1 MNMLDPSIVLKV
13 MKQMDLLKAKSTQV
27 LEAEEDSSQSSDN
40 Q

>member
-27 LEAEEDSSQSSDN
+27 LEAEDSSQSSNN